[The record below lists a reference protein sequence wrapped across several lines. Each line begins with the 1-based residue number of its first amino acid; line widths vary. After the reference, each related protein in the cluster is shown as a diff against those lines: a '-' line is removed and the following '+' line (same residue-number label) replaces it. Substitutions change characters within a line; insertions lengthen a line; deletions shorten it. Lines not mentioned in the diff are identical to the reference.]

1 LYAITAGGTRKPW
14 MGPRVFWRS
23 SAPGVDLASFVTPNP
38 LHPWWG
44 RATHDW
50 LRGLPNGFVENVASI
65 PWIAIGVIALAI
77 GWKRCRLPGPWVAY
91 TAVFALL
98 AAGPFLRVAGHSTYI
113 PGPWAML
120 RYVPI
125 AGAARMPTRLTV
137 MVMLGVAM
145 LLAFALKYLRD
156 QVARPRLF
164 LTTVAALLIFEL
176 LPAPRALYS
185 AAVPSIFDVIAQD
198 PRPVRVLHLPFG
210 IRDGLSSRGNFSADS
225 QFFQTF
231 HEKGLVG
238 GYLSRLPDGEVER
251 VRKVPVLR
259 VLMRLSE
266 GRMANA
272 EMKSRALESAAT
284 DRERLGIGYVV
295 VNRTRTSDE
304 LLEFARA
311 AFDMRLVAVDR
322 EWELY
327 AAGPQ

>member
-1 LYAITAGGTRKPW
+1 
-14 MGPRVFWRS
+14 
-23 SAPGVDLASFVTPNP
+23 
-38 LHPWWG
+38 
-44 RATHDW
+44 
-50 LRGLPNGFVENVASI
+50 
-65 PWIAIGVIALAI
+65 
-77 GWKRCRLPGPWVAY
+77 
-91 TAVFALL
+91 
-98 AAGPFLRVAGHSTYI
+98 
-113 PGPWAML
+113 
-120 RYVPI
+120 
-125 AGAARMPTRLTV
+125 
-137 MVMLGVAM
+137 
-145 LLAFALKYLRD
+145 
-156 QVARPRLF
+156 
-164 LTTVAALLIFEL
+164 L

-311 AFDMRLVAVDR
+311 AFDMRLMAVDR